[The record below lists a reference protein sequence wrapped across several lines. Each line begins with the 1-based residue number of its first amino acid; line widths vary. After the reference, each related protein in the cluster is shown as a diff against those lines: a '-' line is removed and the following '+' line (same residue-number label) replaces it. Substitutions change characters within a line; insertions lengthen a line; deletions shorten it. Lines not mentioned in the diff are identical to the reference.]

1 MAEQQPVL
9 TRHDLE
15 AKLVKRC
22 WENEE
27 FRQEFIS
34 DPAAAFA
41 KYLEVPQAG
50 LPKIV
55 VHQEEAGS
63 WHIVLPAKPVTT
75 GELSD
80 QDLERVSG
88 GTTPACVISAVTV
101 TIATVVTPPLTY
113 VTYTISRDEGG
124 W

>member
-1 MAEQQPVL
+1 MAEQQSVL

-27 FRQEFIS
+27 FRQEFVS
-34 DPAAAFA
+34 DPAATFA
-41 KYLEVPQAG
+41 KYLEVPQAS

-88 GTTPACVISAVTV
+88 GTTPICVLSVGFTIVTSAAVSAVS
-101 TIATVVTPPLTY
+101 Y
-113 VTYTISRDEGG
+113 VTYTVSKEDGG